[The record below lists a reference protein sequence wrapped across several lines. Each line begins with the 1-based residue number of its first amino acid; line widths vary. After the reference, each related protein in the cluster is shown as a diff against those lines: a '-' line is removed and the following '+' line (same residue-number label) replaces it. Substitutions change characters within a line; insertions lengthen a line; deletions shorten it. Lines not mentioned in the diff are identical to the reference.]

1 MKFASELFSV
11 CPHDTAKN
19 LVGWYTLNTYIQR
32 HLGCRLHFEPKDNFI
47 QERAAVLAGPY
58 RLVYANPFSAAIFRM
73 EKNFIP
79 VARPVG
85 FFDETFL
92 VGPASGADLQRRPLK
107 IASATDKLIVHTLG
121 LELLDSQGIHCS
133 DCEFVFSGNHLAA
146 AQAVIQG
153 KADLAFVYNE
163 TWLGMADK
171 TRQELR
177 VLAESQSKL
186 AYHCFCLA
194 PEWQDKFQPLQ
205 ELLCNMHAHPQGSR
219 ILADLHFSGF
229 EPADAND
236 IDILSSM
243 IGVGFS
249 L

>member
-19 LVGWYTLNTYIQR
+19 LVGWYTLNSYIQR
-32 HLGCRLHFEPKDNFI
+32 HLGCRLHFEPKDNFL

-58 RLVYANPFSAAIFRM
+58 RLVYANPFSAAIFRR

-92 VGPASGADLQRRPLK
+92 VGSASGADLQRRPLK
-107 IASATDKLIVHTLG
+107 IASATDKLIVHILG
-121 LELLDSQGIHCS
+121 LELLDSQGILRS
-133 DCEFVFSGNHLAA
+133 DCEFVFTGNHLAA
-146 AQAVIQG
+146 AQAAIQG

-163 TWLGMADK
+163 TWQGMADS
-171 TRQELR
+171 TRQSLR
-177 VLAESQSKL
+177 LIAESQSRR

-194 PEWQDKFQPLQ
+194 PEWRDKFQPLQ
-205 ELLCNMHAHPQGSR
+205 ELLCSMHGHPQGSR

-229 EPADAND
+229 EPAHESDLDALAAM
-236 IDILSSM
+236 ID
-243 IGVGFS
+243 
-249 L
+249 